1 MAVRYRRLWQISRFL
16 PRVFAGYDYRRCTSA
31 FCLSASASVSH
42 SHLWERFDM
51 PIDRSFF
58 DMRRISTLSE
68 VLNDSAREVE
78 NSILSFIQSSFNAL
92 EGPNHFWL
100 NKVEADNDCLGRV
113 KTFLVLLGQF
123 DANSPSMRYQA
134 VKTLRTMKS
143 IKQRS
148 PHVYVMIFQFGSS
161 AGSSLYQTHLAEL
174 MIKEH
179 VNFPVLFTSENFS
192 EITNEPCFFLYKEFK
207 NPVVFLEK
215 DADVEMIEKAIEDF
229 DKLDK
234 EDSEPPVRSKSPL
247 FKQNDIAKEP
257 CLSSIVQNLLIYFPG
272 CVTADEDG
280 SRLFLSDSNHH
291 RIIICDGSGKILDCI
306 GSLPGF
312 EDGDFESAKL
322 FCPASSF
329 YYAAEDCLYIADSE
343 NHAIRRADMRHR
355 LVETIY
361 PKDYSKTKV
370 TVWSWIMNMLGL
382 QRQIIADSGALDT
395 QILVYPWHIMQ
406 LDADKLLIISRSFEA
421 SWILDLASGEI
432 RGIVKGYQKILENG
446 EELISERVALLK
458 QIHYDWLQHQSLADV
473 GEGLLY
479 NDLISSI
486 TTLGKH
492 TVLCDPVGH
501 RVLKLDRS
509 SGEVS
514 TFKLS
519 NFGVLGLPY
528 WLALPL
534 ERFYT
539 TADGFE
545 GMPADLVQ
553 RFSLLPGRV
562 HIKLNVDIP
571 NDTELMERV
580 QEGSIWRQAR
590 GAATILRE
598 SEEDVGS
605 SEKVGVSQKWFDE
618 LDNLAFTVPEPELIV
633 EDNNDASDMRIDDKN
648 VRIDCAVNTSP
659 GSSEVIVYA
668 ALYLRLRR
676 NLNVLEDDREI
687 YAGVLSDLLV
697 PKSSGKR
704 GRDLCREILLKST
717 TDLRELVFVKPLNVR
732 IKFDTL
738 NHPKA
743 DNSRDII
750 LTESSIEVSASL

>member
-1 MAVRYRRLWQISRFL
+1 MAVRYRRLCQISRFL
-16 PRVFAGYDYRRCTSA
+16 PRVFAGNDYRRCTSA
-31 FCLSASASVSH
+31 FCLSASSSVSH
-42 SHLWERFDM
+42 SHSRERFDM
-51 PIDRSFF
+51 PIGRSFF

-68 VLNDSAREVE
+68 VLNDSVREIK

-113 KTFLVLLGQF
+113 KTFLVLLGQL
-123 DANSPSMRYQA
+123 DANSPSMRYEA
-134 VKTLRTMKS
+134 VKTLRIMKS
-143 IKQRS
+143 IQQRS
-148 PHVYVMIFQFGSS
+148 PHIYVMVFQFGSS

-179 VNFPVLFTSENFS
+179 VNFPVLFTSKNFS
-192 EITNEPCFFLYKEFK
+192 EIRNEPCFVLYKEFK
-207 NPVVFLEK
+207 TPVVFLEK
-215 DADVEMIEKAIEDF
+215 DADVEMIQKVVEDF
-229 DKLDK
+229 GKLEKD
-234 EDSEPPVRSKSPL
+234 DSEPPVRSKSPL

-257 CLSSIVQNLLIYFPG
+257 CLSSIMRNLLLYFPG

-291 RIIICDGSGKILDCI
+291 RIIICDANGKILDCI

-322 FCPASSF
+322 FCPGSSF
-329 YYAAEDCLYIADSE
+329 YHAAEDCLFITDSE
-343 NHAIRRADMRHR
+343 NHAIRKADMRRR

-361 PKDYSKTKV
+361 PKDYSKTEV

-382 QRQIIADSGALDT
+382 RRQIIADSVALDK
-395 QILVYPWHIMQ
+395 QILDFPWHIMQ

-432 RGIVKGYQKILENG
+432 EHIVRGFQKIFEIG
-446 EELISERVALLK
+446 EELISERIALLK
-458 QIHYDWLQHQSLADV
+458 QIHYDGLKHQSLADV
-473 GEGLLY
+473 GEGLLD

-486 TTLGKH
+486 TTFGKH
-492 TVLCDPVGH
+492 TILCDPVGH

-528 WLALPL
+528 WLALRL
-534 ERFYT
+534 ERLYT
-539 TADGFE
+539 TAE
-545 GMPADLVQ
+545 GVQGTPADHVQ

-571 NDTELMERV
+571 KDTELMEPV

-590 GAATILRE
+590 GAATEVRE
-598 SEEDVGS
+598 SEDDMGS
-605 SEKVGVSQKWFDE
+605 SEKVGVSQQWFNE
-618 LDNLAFTVPEPELIV
+618 LDNLAFTVPESESIV
-633 EDNNDASDMRIDDKN
+633 EDNDSASDMRIDNKN
-648 VRIDCAVNTSP
+648 VCIDCAVNTSP

-676 NLNVLEDDREI
+676 NLDVLEDDRER
-687 YAGVLSDLLV
+687 YARILSDLVV

-704 GRDLCREILLKST
+704 DGHLCREILLKST
-717 TDLRELVFVKPLNVR
+717 TDFRDLVFVKPLHVR

-743 DNSRDII
+743 DNLRDII
-750 LTESSIEVSASL
+750 LTESSIEVSVSL

>member
-1 MAVRYRRLWQISRFL
+1 MTTGDAHQLSVYLL
-16 PRVFAGYDYRRCTSA
+16 PLQLVTVNHGKDLTCQSKG
-31 FCLSASASVSH
+31 VS
-42 SHLWERFDM
+42 LTCEAIF
-51 PIDRSFF
+51 
-58 DMRRISTLSE
+58 RISTLSE
-68 VLNDSAREVE
+68 VLNDSAHEVE

-100 NKVEADNDCLGRV
+100 NKFETDNDCLRRV
-113 KTFLVLLGQF
+113 KTFLVLLGQSV
-123 DANSPSMRYQA
+123 ANSPSMRFQA
-134 VKTLRTMKS
+134 VKSLRIMKS
-143 IKQRS
+143 IQQRS
-148 PHVYVMIFQFGSS
+148 PYIYVMVFQFGSTV
-161 AGSSLYQTHLAEL
+161 GSSLYQTHVAEL
-174 MIKEH
+174 MMKEH
-179 VNFPVLFTSENFS
+179 VNFPVLFTSKNFS
-192 EITNEPCFFLYKEFK
+192 EITNEPCFVLYNELK

-215 DADVEMIEKAIEDF
+215 DADVEMIEKVVEDF
-229 DKLDK
+229 GKLDK

-257 CLSSIVQNLLIYFPG
+257 CLSSIVRNLLLYFPG

-291 RIIICDGSGKILDCI
+291 RIIICDGNGKILDCI

-322 FCPASSF
+322 FCPASSL
-329 YYAAEDCLYIADSE
+329 YHAAEDCLYIADSE

-370 TVWSWIMNMLGL
+370 TVWSWIMNMLGFRG
-382 QRQIIADSGALDT
+382 QTIADTGALDT
-395 QILVYPWHIMQ
+395 QILDFPWHILQ
-406 LDADKLLIISRSFEA
+406 LDADKLLIISHSFEA

-432 RGIVKGYQKILENG
+432 KGIVKGFQKILEIG
-446 EELISERVALLK
+446 EELISERVTLLK
-458 QIHYDWLQHQSLADV
+458 QTPYDWLQHQSLADV
-473 GEGLLY
+473 GEGFLY
-479 NDLISSI
+479 TDLISSI
-486 TTLGKH
+486 ATFGKH
-492 TVLCDPVGH
+492 TILCDPVGH

-528 WLALPL
+528 WLALRL
-534 ERFYT
+534 ERVYT
-539 TADGFE
+539 TADGVQ
-545 GMPADLVQ
+545 GMPADHVQ

-571 NDTELMERV
+571 KDTELMEPV

-590 GAATILRE
+590 GAATEVRE
-598 SEEDVGS
+598 SGEEVGS
-605 SEKVGVSQKWFDE
+605 SEKVGVAQQWYDE
-618 LDNLAFTVPEPELIV
+618 LDNLPYTVPELESIV
-633 EDNNDASDMRIDDKN
+633 EDNDDASNTRIDNKN
-648 VRIDCAVNTSP
+648 VCIDCAINTSP

-676 NLNVLEDDREI
+676 NLDVLEDDREK
-687 YAGVLSDLLV
+687 YAGILSDLLV
-697 PKSSGKR
+697 PKSSGKE
-704 GRDLCREILLKST
+704 GRDLCREILLKSSA
-717 TDLRELVFVKPLNVR
+717 DFGDLVFVKPLNVR
-732 IKFDTL
+732 IKFDTP

-743 DNSRDII
+743 ENSKDII
-750 LTESSIEVSASL
+750 LTESSIEVSVSL

>member
-1 MAVRYRRLWQISRFL
+1 MAVRYRRLCQISRFL
-16 PRVFAGYDYRRCTSA
+16 PRVSAGNDCWRCTSS
-31 FCLSASASVSH
+31 FCLSASYSVSH
-42 SHLWERFDM
+42 SHSWERFDM
-51 PIDRSFF
+51 PIERSVF
-58 DMRRISTLSE
+58 DMRRISTLSD

-78 NSILSFIQSSFNAL
+78 NSILSFIQSSFNVL

-100 NKVEADNDCLGRV
+100 NKVEADNDCLVRV
-113 KTFLVLLGQF
+113 KTFLVLLGQL
-123 DANSPSMRYQA
+123 DANSPSLRYQV
-134 VKTLRTMKS
+134 VKTLRIMKS
-143 IKQRS
+143 IQQRS
-148 PHVYVMIFQFGSS
+148 PHIYVMVFQFGSS
-161 AGSSLYQTHLAEL
+161 ACSSLYQTHLAEL

-179 VNFPVLFTSENFS
+179 VNFPVLFSSKDFS
-192 EITNEPCFFLYKEFK
+192 EITNEPCFVLYKEFK
-207 NPVVFLEK
+207 NPIVFLEK
-215 DADVEMIEKAIEDF
+215 DANVEMIEKVVEDF
-229 DKLDK
+229 GKLDK

-247 FKQNDIAKEP
+247 FKQNDIAKEL
-257 CLSSIVQNLLIYFPG
+257 CLSSIVQNLLLYNPG

-291 RIIICDGSGKILDCI
+291 RIIICDGNGKILDCI
-306 GSLPGF
+306 GSFPGF

-329 YYAAEDCLYIADSE
+329 YHAAEDCLYIADSE
-343 NHAIRRADMRHR
+343 NHAIRRADMRCR

-370 TVWSWIMNMLGL
+370 TVWSWIVNMLGL
-382 QRQIIADSGALDT
+382 QRQIIADSGAPDT
-395 QILVYPWHIMQ
+395 QILDFPWHIMQ

-421 SWILDLASGEI
+421 SWILDLASGETK
-432 RGIVKGYQKILENG
+432 GIVKGFQKILEIG
-446 EELISERVALLK
+446 KELISERVALLK

-492 TVLCDPVGH
+492 TIVCDPVGH

-519 NFGVLGLPY
+519 NFQVLGLPY
-528 WLALPL
+528 WLALRL
-534 ERFYT
+534 ERVYT
-539 TADGFE
+539 TADGVQ
-545 GMPADLVQ
+545 GTPADHVQ
-553 RFSLLPGRV
+553 CFSLLPGRV

-571 NDTELMERV
+571 KDAELVEPV

-590 GAATILRE
+590 GAATEVHE
-598 SEEDVGS
+598 SEDDVGS
-605 SEKVGVSQKWFDE
+605 SEKVGVAQKWYNE
-618 LDNLAFTVPEPELIV
+618 LDELAFTVPESQLIV
-633 EDNNDASDMRIDDKN
+633 EDNNDASNMRIDDKN

-676 NLNVLEDDREI
+676 NLDILEDNREK
-687 YAGVLSDLLV
+687 YAGTLSDLLV

-704 GRDLCREILLKST
+704 GRDLCCEILLKST
-717 TDLRELVFVKPLNVR
+717 TDLRDLVFVKPLHVR
-732 IKFDTL
+732 LKFDTL

-743 DNSRDII
+743 DNSKDVI
-750 LTESSIEVSASL
+750 LTESSIEVSVSL